1 METPTSINVMG
12 INYQIKFEPSPV
24 DNGQTVWGYT
34 DYGNALIVLQS
45 GMNEQK
51 ISQTLIHE
59 LTHAMFH
66 EMGNDTLATDEVIV
80 GSFGNVLYQV
90 LKENNLEIN

>member
-1 METPTSINVMG
+1 METTTNVDVMG

-51 ISQTLIHE
+51 VSQTLIHE
-59 LTHAMFH
+59 ITHAVLH
-66 EMGNDTLATDEVIV
+66 EMGNDTLATDESIV
-80 GSFGNVLYQV
+80 SPLSNVLYQV
-90 LKENNLEIN
+90 LKENRLEVE

>member
-1 METPTSINVMG
+1 METLTSINVMG
-12 INYQIKFEPSPV
+12 IGYRIKFEPSPV

-51 ISQTLIHE
+51 VSQTLIHE
-59 LTHAMFH
+59 ITHAVLH
-66 EMGNDTLATDEVIV
+66 EMGNDTLATDESIV
-80 GSFGNVLYQV
+80 SPLSNVLYQV
-90 LKENNLEIN
+90 LKENRLEVE

>member
-59 LTHAMFH
+59 LTHAMLH
-66 EMGNDTLATDEVIV
+66 EMGNDTLATDESIV
-80 GSFGNVLYQV
+80 SPLSNVLYQV
-90 LKENNLEIN
+90 MKENNLEIN

>member
-1 METPTSINVMG
+1 MGTLTSINVMG
-12 INYQIKFEPSPV
+12 IGYRIKFEPSPV

-59 LTHAMFH
+59 ITHAVLH
-66 EMGNDTLATDEVIV
+66 EMGNDTLATDESIV
-80 GSFGNVLYQV
+80 SPLSNVLYQV
-90 LKENNLEIN
+90 LKENRLEVE